1 MHKSNVAADVEI
13 FPAFGYGQE
22 IHVTTVHQDTL
33 GPAAGESKVATFH
46 SKDVKLQL
54 DVVAESAN
62 GKTSPIISFTK
73 QRRNGML
80 GEGLVARVEIKAG
93 EALSFVVRNDI
104 ANHVDE
110 LVTTEL
116 LDMQQHDTQVFWQ
129 DFIAQSKYTGRWV
142 EVVSRSLMIL
152 KMLTF
157 GITTPLRDLYL
168 RVTNKY

>member
-1 MHKSNVAADVEI
+1 MEI

-22 IHVTTVHQDTL
+22 IHVTTIHQETQHPD
-33 GPAAGESKVATFH
+33 GEESKVATFH

-62 GKTSPIISFTK
+62 GRKHPTITFTK

-93 EALSFVVRNDI
+93 ETLSFVLRNDI
-104 ANHVDE
+104 SNHVDE
-110 LVTTEL
+110 VVTTGL
-116 LDMQQHDTQVFWQ
+116 LDNQQHDTQVFWQ
-129 DFIAQSKYTGRWV
+129 DFIAQSKYQGRWM

-152 KMLTF
+152 KMLTY
-157 GITTPLRDLYL
+157 GMCCE
-168 RVTNKY
+168 

>member
-1 MHKSNVAADVEI
+1 MQDLTLFVDVEI

-22 IHVTTVHQDTL
+22 IHVTTVHQDTQQP
-33 GPAAGESKVATFH
+33 GAEESKVATFH
-46 SKDVKLQL
+46 SKDIKLQL
-54 DVVAESAN
+54 DVIAESAN
-62 GKTSPIISFTK
+62 GVKRPNFSFTK

-93 EALSFVVRNDI
+93 EALSFVIRNDI
-104 ANHVDE
+104 ADHVDE
-110 LVTTEL
+110 VVTTEL

-129 DFIAQSKYTGRWV
+129 NFIAQSTYTGRWV

-157 GITTPLRDLYL
+157 GMIHIS
-168 RVTNKY
+168 KC

>member
-1 MHKSNVAADVEI
+1 MEI

-22 IHVTTVHQDTL
+22 IHVTTIHQDTL
-33 GPAAGESKVATFH
+33 RPVAEESKVATFH

-54 DVVAESAN
+54 DVVAESVN
-62 GKTSPIISFTK
+62 GKTRPNISFTK

-80 GEGLVARVEIKAG
+80 GEGLVARVEIRAG
-93 EALSFVVRNDI
+93 EALSFVIRNDI
-104 ANHVDE
+104 ADHVDE
-110 LVTTEL
+110 VITTEL

-157 GITTPLRDLYL
+157 GTFSPFSLFL
-168 RVTNKY
+168 